1 MGSSLKWSWEA
12 RRGALTEET
21 TLHLWKEVTL
31 LVAGGGFYPCLAMAQ
46 PIKATVLWSSNLFQ
60 WTVFNSS
67 SQLPLL
73 CKRGSPPLPQHTC
86 TWFIV
91 VAGPKLQSLLLLNK
105 FIWRV
110 KLLVV
115 LLFLVN
121 NYCYLQCWKLK
132 QINFSK
138 AYFSI
143 HLKIMT
149 MDIVCVINIW
159 VVMKVVLPPWS
170 FWDEA

>member
-1 MGSSLKWSWEA
+1 MIQSEWANEWIHGNISTLRVITPEPRGVQLVSVMVRLLNWFEYHRRETSLKWSWEA

-91 VAGPKLQSLLLLNK
+91 VAGPKLQ
-105 FIWRV
+105 F
-110 KLLVV
+110 
-115 LLFLVN
+115 F
-121 NYCYLQCWKLK
+121 
-132 QINFSK
+132 
-138 AYFSI
+138 AA
-143 HLKIMT
+143 
-149 MDIVCVINIW
+149 
-159 VVMKVVLPPWS
+159 P
-170 FWDEA
+170 E